1 MLDWTDRLQPLHG
14 YVPQYMRTC
23 YRVSYLP
30 AIPDT
35 RLWKDGAADCFS
47 MYGNELSRVV
57 LIRISHDRHLRGQ
70 SYVGGQGVT
79 SSDEEDDIEEMPADP
94 PADPIAID
102 ISSDEEGDDEDM
114 EQAGWF
120 EDQEDLADDP
130 EEILFDDGD
139 WETDSDT
146 AA

>member
-1 MLDWTDRLQPLHG
+1 MVIPGDP
-14 YVPQYMRTC
+14 
-23 YRVSYLP
+23 P
-30 AIPDT
+30 ADPIIID
-35 RLWKDGAADCFS
+35 
-47 MYGNELSRVV
+47 
-57 LIRISHDRHLRGQ
+57 I
-70 SYVGGQGVT
+70 

>member
-1 MLDWTDRLQPLHG
+1 MVIPGDP
-14 YVPQYMRTC
+14 
-23 YRVSYLP
+23 P
-30 AIPDT
+30 ADPIIID
-35 RLWKDGAADCFS
+35 
-47 MYGNELSRVV
+47 
-57 LIRISHDRHLRGQ
+57 I
-70 SYVGGQGVT
+70 

-114 EQAGWF
+114 EPAPELEQAGWV

-139 WETDSDT
+139 WETDSDI
-146 AA
+146 APR